1 VNVEKCFGRSVK
13 IRRVE
18 IGITQEELAHRSELA
33 RSFVS
38 GIERGVVRAT
48 VTSVW
53 SLSKALDCNPSD
65 LWLLAE
71 SLLDKPSR

>member
-1 VNVEKCFGRSVK
+1 MNVEKCFGRSVK

-18 IGITQEELAHRSELA
+18 IGVTQEELAHRADLA

-38 GIERGVVRAT
+38 GIERGTVKAT
-48 VTSVW
+48 ITSVW

-65 LWLLAE
+65 LWLVTERLLKSAE
-71 SLLDKPSR
+71 

>member
-1 VNVEKCFGRSVK
+1 MDVEKSFGRSVK

-18 IGITQEELAHRSELA
+18 VGITQEELAHRADLA

-38 GIERGVVRAT
+38 GIERGAVKAT
-48 VTSVW
+48 ITSVW

-65 LWLLAE
+65 LWLLTE
-71 SLLDKPSR
+71 RLLNSAQK